1 MYFMAFEHLGEL
13 LELLG
18 PIFKELNFKESE
30 GGIMLRDDFA
40 IKIDYD
46 EDASLINLKGAKAQ
60 EGEQLEFITLS
71 QYLFDSTHSS
81 RDLKAVALDFE
92 DTLRSEL
99 GEKKTVERK
108 RVALP
113 TRAAAGE
120 TPTIEAFTKGFLDI
134 FPQYRDAYRD
144 MLSEQGSFLYVDFY
158 KTYGVEK
165 MLELASGK
173 GTDKQLG
180 KYLTFL
186 GKYYAE
192 GDKYVVAVIT
202 SVIFAGSFYNNRALF
217 DEVVAPRI
225 KDIKYLNTAAVNA
238 VDYAAK
244 SKKLQ
249 AVFAK

>member
-1 MYFMAFEHLGEL
+1 MAFELMGEL
-13 LELLG
+13 LELLS
-18 PIFKELNFKESE
+18 PIFKELNFAESE
-30 GGIMLRDDFA
+30 DGIMLRDGFA

-46 EDASLINLKGAKAQ
+46 QDASLINLKGAKVE
-60 EGEQLEFITLS
+60 EGEQLEFVTLS
-71 QYLFDSTHSS
+71 QYLFDGSHSS

-144 MLSEQGSFLYVDFY
+144 MLSEQGSFLYVTFY

-165 MLELASGK
+165 MLELANGK

-192 GDKYVVAVIT
+192 GDRYVVAVIT
-202 SVIFAGSFYNNRALF
+202 SVIFAGAFYNNRNLF
-217 DEVVAPRI
+217 DEAIMPRL

-238 VDYAAK
+238 IDFAAK
-244 SKKLQ
+244 NKKLQ
-249 AVFAK
+249 EVFA

>member
-40 IKIDYD
+40 IKIDFD

-99 GEKKTVERK
+99 GEKKK
-108 RVALP
+108 
-113 TRAAAGE
+113 
-120 TPTIEAFTKGFLDI
+120 
-134 FPQYRDAYRD
+134 
-144 MLSEQGSFLYVDFY
+144 
-158 KTYGVEK
+158 
-165 MLELASGK
+165 
-173 GTDKQLG
+173 
-180 KYLTFL
+180 
-186 GKYYAE
+186 
-192 GDKYVVAVIT
+192 
-202 SVIFAGSFYNNRALF
+202 
-217 DEVVAPRI
+217 
-225 KDIKYLNTAAVNA
+225 
-238 VDYAAK
+238 YAAL
-244 SKKLQ
+244 SILNQ
-249 AVFAK
+249 AIPFI

>member
-1 MYFMAFEHLGEL
+1 MAFELMGEL
-13 LELLG
+13 LQQLN
-18 PIFKELNFKESE
+18 PIFTELKFNEAD
-30 GGIMLRDDFA
+30 GGILLRGDFA
-40 IKIDYD
+40 VKIDYD
-46 EDASLINLKGAKAQ
+46 EDAQLINLKGAKAT
-60 EGEQLEFITLS
+60 EGEQLEFVTLS

-92 DTLRSEL
+92 ETLRAEL

-134 FPQYRDAYRD
+134 FPQYRDEYRD
-144 MLSEQGSFLYVDFY
+144 MLSEKGSFLYVDFY
-158 KTYGVEK
+158 KNYGVEK
-165 MLELASGK
+165 MRELAEGK

-186 GKYYAE
+186 GKYYSD
-192 GDKYVVAVIT
+192 GDRYVAAVIT
-202 SVIFAGSFYNNRALF
+202 SVIFAGAFYNNTKLF
-217 DEVVAPRI
+217 EEAVAPRL
-225 KDIKYLNTAAVNA
+225 KDNKYLYPAAVSAIEYA
-238 VDYAAK
+238 VK

-249 AVFAK
+249 AVFAE

>member
-1 MYFMAFEHLGEL
+1 MAFELMGEL
-13 LELLG
+13 LQLLN
-18 PIFKELNFKESE
+18 PILKELKFAESD
-30 GGIMLRDDFA
+30 GGILLRDDFA

-46 EDASLINLKGAKAQ
+46 DDTQLINLKGAKAQ

-71 QYLFDSTHSS
+71 QYLFDSTHTS

-92 DTLRSEL
+92 ETIRAEL

-108 RVALP
+108 RVNLP

-144 MLSEQGSFLYVDFY
+144 MLSDKGSFLYVEFY
-158 KTYGVEK
+158 KHYGVEK
-165 MLELASGK
+165 MLEFAEGK

-186 GKYYAE
+186 GKYYSE
-192 GDKYVVAVIT
+192 GDRYVAAVIT
-202 SVIFAGSFYNNRALF
+202 SVIFAGAFYNNVKLF
-217 DEVVAPRI
+217 EEVITPRL
-225 KDIKYLNTAAVNA
+225 KDNKYLYPAAVSA
-238 VDYAAK
+238 IEYAAK

-249 AVFAK
+249 AVFAD